1 MHPSGAGVSK
11 GLSVQ
16 MYTNNSNN
24 LVAQAPVYAQPPAR
38 ISRMANDTSSLAD
51 VMALLQF
58 DGAPSPASSHHLFR
72 HRRLRAGQTLHAMGQ
87 GFNGL
92 YVVRSGSMKSVV
104 THDDGNDNVIAFHMK
119 GDMLGC
125 DGIHRKQYCCDV
137 VALTDC
143 EVIRLPA
150 EVFFTPGRSCD
161 DLEQMLY
168 WAISRE
174 ITREQTAYAVSHAP
188 RSEVRVARF
197 LLQHSEGFARMGC
210 SPRRFTL
217 TMTRR
222 DIGSYLSVTL
232 ETVSRAL
239 SLLHQ
244 LGIIEIS
251 NRDVTLLSMDALR
264 TYEG

>member
-1 MHPSGAGVSK
+1 MQIYNYK
-11 GLSVQ
+11 
-16 MYTNNSNN
+16 NNS
-24 LVAQAPVYAQPPAR
+24 LDAYVPRLATDV
-38 ISRMANDTSSLAD
+38 SSLAD

-58 DGAPSPASSHHLFR
+58 NGSQSAYGSHHVFG
-72 HRRLRAGQTLHAMGQ
+72 HRRLRTGQTLYSTGQ
-87 GFNGL
+87 RFNGL

-119 GDMLGC
+119 SDMLGC
-125 DGIHRKQYCCDV
+125 DGIHKKQYCCDV

-143 EVIRLPA
+143 EVIRLPS
-150 EVFFTPGRSCD
+150 EMFFAPGRSSD
-161 DLEQMLY
+161 DMEQMLY
-168 WAISRE
+168 WALSRE
-174 ITREQTAYAVSHAP
+174 MTREQIAYAVSHAT

-197 LLQHSEGFARMGC
+197 LVQHSEGFARMGC

-244 LGIIEIS
+244 LGIIAIA
-251 NRDVTLLSMDALR
+251 NREVTLLDTEALR
-264 TYEG
+264 TFEG

>member
-1 MHPSGAGVSK
+1 MV
-11 GLSVQ
+11 
-16 MYTNNSNN
+16 
-24 LVAQAPVYAQPPAR
+24 
-38 ISRMANDTSSLAD
+38 NDTSSLAQ

-58 DGAPSPASSHHLFR
+58 EGSPSPVSGHLVFR

-87 GFNGL
+87 HFNGL
-92 YVVRSGSMKSVV
+92 YVVRCGSMKSVV

-119 GDMLGC
+119 GDMVGC
-125 DGIHRKQYCCDV
+125 DGIHKKQYCCDV

-150 EVFFTPGRSCD
+150 EVFFAPGRSND
-161 DLEQMLY
+161 DMEQMLY
-168 WAISRE
+168 WALSRE
-174 ITREQTAYAVSHAP
+174 FSREQTAYAVSHAT

-197 LLQHSEGFARMGC
+197 LLHHAEGFARMGC

-239 SLLHQ
+239 SSLHQ
-244 LGIIEIS
+244 LGIIEIA
-251 NRDVTLLSMDALR
+251 NREVTLLAPDALR